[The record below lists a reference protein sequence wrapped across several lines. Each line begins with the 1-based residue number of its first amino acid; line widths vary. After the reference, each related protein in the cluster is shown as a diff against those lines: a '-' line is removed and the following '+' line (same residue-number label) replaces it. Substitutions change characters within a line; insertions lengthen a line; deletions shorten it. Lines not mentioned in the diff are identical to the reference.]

1 MIANDQYETVWSFK
15 SGLIISMQTRRNF
28 GERVL
33 SIFLT
38 KIMAAIFDFNGSGR
52 LGRERSLYQG
62 VVDSQKYVER
72 WGGRVKITP
81 VRLSSLIFLP
91 KFLFVTWKRR
101 LISFLDFS
109 LKPSMSLKVN
119 QPANSLKR
127 EG

>member
-1 MIANDQYETVWSFK
+1 MIANDQYETLWSFK

-62 VVDSQKYVER
+62 AVDSPKYGER
-72 WGGRVKITP
+72 TAKKA
-81 VRLSSLIFLP
+81 F
-91 KFLFVTWKRR
+91 F
-101 LISFLDFS
+101 
-109 LKPSMSLKVN
+109 
-119 QPANSLKR
+119 
-127 EG
+127 

>member
-1 MIANDQYETVWSFK
+1 MIANDQYETAWSFK

-38 KIMAAIFDFNGSGR
+38 KIMATIFDFNGSGR

-72 WGGRVKITP
+72 WGRRVKITP
-81 VRLSSLIFLP
+81 VKGHLQNSVRQQRNPWLVQLSS
-91 KFLFVTWKRR
+91 
-101 LISFLDFS
+101 SC
-109 LKPSMSLKVN
+109 
-119 QPANSLKR
+119 Q
-127 EG
+127 

>member
-1 MIANDQYETVWSFK
+1 MIANDQYETAWSFK
-15 SGLIISMQTRRNF
+15 SGLIISLQTRRNF

-38 KIMAAIFDFNGSGR
+38 KIMATIFDFKGSGR

-81 VRLSSLIFLP
+81 VRVSSLIFLP
-91 KFLFVTWKRR
+91 KFPFVTWKRR

-109 LKPSMSLKVN
+109 
-119 QPANSLKR
+119 
-127 EG
+127 

>member
-1 MIANDQYETVWSFK
+1 MIANDQYETAWSFK

-52 LGRERSLYQG
+52 LWRERSLYQG
-62 VVDSQKYVER
+62 AVDSQKYGER

-81 VRLSSLIFLP
+81 VRVSSLIKYFTKLHE
-91 KFLFVTWKRR
+91 V
-101 LISFLDFS
+101 
-109 LKPSMSLKVN
+109 
-119 QPANSLKR
+119 
-127 EG
+127 

>member
-1 MIANDQYETVWSFK
+1 MIANDQYETAWSFK

-62 VVDSQKYVER
+62 VVDSQKCNVER

-81 VRLSSLIFLP
+81 VRVSSLIFLP
-91 KFLFVTWKRR
+91 KFPFVT
-101 LISFLDFS
+101 
-109 LKPSMSLKVN
+109 
-119 QPANSLKR
+119 
-127 EG
+127 

>member
-1 MIANDQYETVWSFK
+1 MIANDQYETAWSFK
-15 SGLIISMQTRRNF
+15 SGLIISLQTRRNF

-38 KIMAAIFDFNGSGR
+38 KIMATIFDFNDSGR

-81 VRLSSLIFLP
+81 VRVSSLIFLP
-91 KFLFVTWKRR
+91 IFLFVTWKRR

-109 LKPSMSLKVN
+109 
-119 QPANSLKR
+119 
-127 EG
+127 